1 MDVFRGHPS
10 AGVRHVRVMLTGR
23 VHGRMSEHIRHK
35 VNISGF
41 IVQVGSIGAPELV
54 GTDPRFERGSH
65 RGVFFDQVLHSP
77 LGDPAALEAEE
88 QGILVA
94 GNRLNPVPFL
104 HIFGQG
110 FRNLG
115 REVEHHLVSALP
127 GNNESIVFQ
136 VHVPDIH
143 TDALIL
149 KQAVA
154 EAGMNIEIH
163 ASAEYRIDE
172 YWNEQYKA
180 GAILPLPGNYLL
192 LENSFAQELIGIDQL
207 MFDLRVK
214 KYNPI
219 LAHPERYGYY
229 YDRKERYKYLHSAG
243 VKFQVNILSLEGFFG
258 GRARSAAMWL
268 IENNLVDMLGSD
280 MHNHEQ
286 GEIIKEYL
294 QSKDWRKISERLQ
307 GRMINDLVR

>member
-1 MDVFRGHPS
+1 KKPKEQVKLFYNTDVHSHILP
-10 AGVRHVRVMLTGR
+10 GVDHGSQNVEESLAMLQDEIDMGITRVMCTSHVTADTFENTPESLT
-23 VHGRMSEHIRHK
+23 
-35 VNISGF
+35 
-41 IVQVGSIGAPELV
+41 
-54 GTDPRFERGSH
+54 
-65 RGVFFDQVLHSP
+65 
-77 LGDPAALEAEE
+77 AAYE
-88 QGILVA
+88 
-94 GNRLNPVPFL
+94 
-104 HIFGQG
+104 
-110 FRNLG
+110 
-115 REVEHHLVSALP
+115 
-127 GNNESIVFQ
+127 
-136 VHVPDIH
+136 
-143 TDALIL
+143 IL